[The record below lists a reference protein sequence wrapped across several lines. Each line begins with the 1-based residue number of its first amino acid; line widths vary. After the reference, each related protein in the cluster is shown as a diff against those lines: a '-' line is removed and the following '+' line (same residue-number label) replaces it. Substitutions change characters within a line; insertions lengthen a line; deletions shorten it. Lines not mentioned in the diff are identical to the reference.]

1 MLHIFESFRDNYVGF
16 MFCRNNTAGPFDIAV
31 LELSTALVY
40 SQFISPVAL
49 NDPDNKEFDNCVA
62 SGWGNTLPVSS
73 LKYVGSDTLLTIKTT
88 VLNDL
93 LCAASY
99 PIFRVQRSTTICAK
113 SISFNI
119 FKPLAGTCQGD
130 SGGPMVC
137 KNGDASYLAGI
148 VSCKEH
154 TTSFYD
160 NYIVQ
165 GYCIY

>member
-1 MLHIFESFRDNYVGF
+1 